1 MSELYNRAL
10 AILRECVDPDVTF
23 HEHQWEAI
31 AALVEARSR
40 ILVVQRTGWGKSA
53 VYFIA
58 ARLLREQGYGP
69 TIIISPLLALMRN
82 QIDAAAC
89 YGVKLG
95 SINSQNT
102 TDETEQ
108 TERELLDG
116 TLDAVIISP
125 EQLAKPHIQDDVLR
139 SMPKDAGLFVVDEA
153 HCISD
158 WGHDFRPDYK
168 RIVSILRGMPLNMPV
183 LATTATANKRVMD
196 DIVSQLGDSI
206 QVLRGPLTRESLYLQ
221 TISFPRRSQR
231 LAWLADTLPML
242 DGTGIIYT
250 ATTRDAELVKDW
262 LKRRGIAAEAYYG
275 SLKGLDKEKNRQRRE
290 ELEAALLNNELKALV
305 ATSALGMGYDKPDL
319 AFVIHFQ
326 SPGSVVSYYQ
336 QVGRAGRAIPE
347 ARVVLL
353 SGSED
358 DDIQKY
364 FIANAFPNEDLV
376 SQILAAV
383 ERVDGGATIAE
394 IQREV
399 NAKPSKITVALRF
412 LAAESPSPI
421 VISDRPRRY
430 VRSLNDYELPYE
442 VIARLSRKKLD
453 EWEVMKKYLNSDD
466 CLMQFL
472 ASELDDPE
480 ASVCGKCANC
490 IPEKALPTTYHQSTG
505 EAAVAFLENINIEI
519 PPKRQL
525 GRSLANAEACFPI
538 YQFPFRLRTE
548 NLEHRIGR
556 ALCRWGEAGWGEVAM
571 HGKRDGQYD
580 PRLAAASV
588 KLIKDR
594 WNPEPFPT
602 WVTFVPSHAHPRL
615 VPEFAEE
622 LARLLGLP
630 CLDVVKKIKTNQPQ
644 KTMENTS
651 HRCQNLDG
659 VFEIVGALP
668 DGLVLLVNDVI
679 DSGWT
684 FAVIAALL
692 LRSGSGSVLPFAIM
706 STTSTEG

>member
-1 MSELYNRAL
+1 
-10 AILRECVDPDVTF
+10 
-23 HEHQWEAI
+23 
-31 AALVEARSR
+31 
-40 ILVVQRTGWGKSA
+40 
-53 VYFIA
+53 
-58 ARLLREQGYGP
+58 
-69 TIIISPLLALMRN
+69 
-82 QIDAAAC
+82 
-89 YGVKLG
+89 
-95 SINSQNT
+95 
-102 TDETEQ
+102 
-108 TERELLDG
+108 
-116 TLDAVIISP
+116 
-125 EQLAKPHIQDDVLR
+125 
-139 SMPKDAGLFVVDEA
+139 
-153 HCISD
+153 
-158 WGHDFRPDYK
+158 
-168 RIVSILRGMPLNMPV
+168 
-183 LATTATANKRVMD
+183 
-196 DIVSQLGDSI
+196 
-206 QVLRGPLTRESLYLQ
+206 
-221 TISFPRRSQR
+221 
-231 LAWLADTLPML
+231 
-242 DGTGIIYT
+242 
-250 ATTRDAELVKDW
+250 
-262 LKRRGIAAEAYYG
+262 
-275 SLKGLDKEKNRQRRE
+275 LKGLDKEKNRQRRE

-326 SPGSVVSYYQ
+326 SPGSVVGYYQ

-376 SQILAAV
+376 SQILAVV

-394 IQREV
+394 LQREV
-399 NAKPSKITVALRF
+399 NAKPSKIDAALRF

-430 VRSLNDYELPYE
+430 VRSLNDYELPHE
-442 VIARLSRKKLD
+442 VIARLSRKKLA
-453 EWEVMKKYLNSDD
+453 EWEVMKKYLDFDD

-472 ASELDDPE
+472 AKELDDPE

-490 IPEKALPTTYHQSTG
+490 NPEKALPTTYQQSTG
-505 EAAVAFLENINIEI
+505 EAAATFLENVNIQI
-519 PPKRQL
+519 LPKKQI
-525 GRSLANAEACFPI
+525 GRFLAAAEDCFPI

-548 NLEHRIGR
+548 NLQHEIGR

-580 PRLAAASV
+580 PRLVAASV

-594 WNPEPFPT
+594 WNPELFPT

-615 VPEFAEE
+615 VPAFAEE
-622 LARLLGLP
+622 LAKELGLP

-659 VFEIVGALP
+659 KFEIVGEYP
-668 DGLVLLVNDVI
+668 EGPVLLVDDAV

-684 FAVIAALL
+684 FTVIAALL
-692 LRSGSGSVLPFAIM
+692 LRSGSGPVLPFAIM

>member
-399 NAKPSKITVALRF
+399 NAKPSKIAVALRF